1 MTKEQALTKF
11 WESFGLAAYDENS
24 VPSGENKPSYPYIT
38 YNVITGSFGSDISL
52 TASLW
57 YKSSSWAAI
66 TNKADEISKVIGLGG
81 IMLTYDDGAIWIK
94 RGDSFAQR
102 MNDPNDSIR
111 RIYLNIIAEYI
122 SAD

>member
-11 WESFGLAAYDENS
+11 WEGFGLTAYDENS
-24 VPSGENKPSYPYIT
+24 VPSGENKPAYPYIT
-38 YNVITGSFGSDISL
+38 YNVVTGSFGSNLSL

-57 YKSSSWAAI
+57 YKSSSWEAI
-66 TNKADEISKVIGLGG
+66 TNKADEISRAIGLGG
-81 IMLTYDDGAIWIK
+81 VILTYDDGAIWIK

-111 RIYLNIIAEYI
+111 RIYLNINAEYI
-122 SAD
+122 SAN

>member
-1 MTKEQALTKF
+1 MNKEQALQSF
-11 WESFGLAAYDENS
+11 WSGFGLTAYDENS

-38 YNVITGSFGSDISL
+38 YNVITGSFGSDLTL

-66 TNKADEISKVIGLGG
+66 TEKANEISRAIGLGG
-81 IMLTYDDGAIWIK
+81 VILTYDDGAIWIK

-102 MNDPNDSIR
+102 MNDPNDPIR

>member
-11 WESFGLAAYDENS
+11 WESFGLTAYDENS
-24 VPSGENKPSYPYIT
+24 VPSGENKPTYPYIT
-38 YNVITGSFGSDISL
+38 YNVVTGSFGSDLAL

-57 YKSSSWAAI
+57 YKSSSWEAI
-66 TNKADEISKVIGLGG
+66 TTKADEISRAIGLGG
-81 IMLTYDDGAIWIK
+81 VILTYDDGAIWIK

-122 SAD
+122 SAN

>member
-66 TNKADEISKVIGLGG
+66 TNKADEISRAISLGG
-81 IMLTYDDGAIWIK
+81 VILTYDDGAIWIK

-102 MNDPNDSIR
+102 MDDPNDSIR
-111 RIYLNIIAEYI
+111 RIYLNINAEYI
-122 SAD
+122 SAN

>member
-11 WESFGLAAYDENS
+11 WESFGLTAYDENS
-24 VPSGENKPSYPYIT
+24 VPSGENKPTYPYIT
-38 YNVITGSFGSDISL
+38 YNVVTGSFGSNLAL

-57 YKSSSWAAI
+57 YKSSSWEAI
-66 TNKADEISKVIGLGG
+66 TTKADEISRVIGLGG
-81 IMLTYDDGAIWIK
+81 VILTYDDGAIWIK

-122 SAD
+122 SAN

>member
-11 WESFGLAAYDENS
+11 WESFGLTAYDENS
-24 VPSGENKPSYPYIT
+24 VPSGEHKPTYPYIT
-38 YNVITGSFGSDISL
+38 YNVVTGSFGSNLAL

-57 YKSSSWAAI
+57 YKSSSWEAV
-66 TNKADEISKVIGLGG
+66 TTKADEISRAISLGG
-81 IMLTYDDGAIWIK
+81 VILTYDDGAIWIK

-111 RIYLNIIAEYI
+111 RIYLNINAEYI
-122 SAD
+122 SAN